1 MKAGD
6 STPGSVESVTLD
18 QAPERRSRPAALVPP
33 AHARPLHPLRCQRF
47 ARSFD
52 ESAADRQVLL
62 QERVV
67 SHLVTALL
75 HEAEHPPEGVPLRSR
90 ASVLTVAQPS
100 KDSLRTVLEFSQR
113 QPFLLEGWLG
123 FCAPLAIVGRLDLRK
138 DMKGVH
144 CRVVF
149 RNADLRRQSLEK
161 IPVAV
166 GVVGAIGESYQLQV
180 FTYVD
185 YAFQLLA

>member
-1 MKAGD
+1 MKSGD
-6 STPGSVESVTLD
+6 STPTLVESFTFD
-18 QAPERRSRPAALVPP
+18 QPPERRSRPAALVPP
-33 AHARPLHPLRCQRF
+33 AHARPLPPLRCQCL

-67 SHLVTALL
+67 SHPVTALL

-90 ASVLTVAQPS
+90 ASALTVAQPS
-100 KDSLRTVLEFSQR
+100 KDSLRTVLEFLQR
-113 QPFLLEGWLG
+113 QPCLLKGWLG
-123 FCAPLAIVGRLDLRK
+123 FCAPLAIEGRIDLRK
-138 DMKGVH
+138 DMNGSH

-149 RNADLRRQSLEK
+149 RNADLRRESLEK

-166 GVVGAIGESYQLQV
+166 GVVAAIGE
-180 FTYVD
+180 
-185 YAFQLLA
+185 